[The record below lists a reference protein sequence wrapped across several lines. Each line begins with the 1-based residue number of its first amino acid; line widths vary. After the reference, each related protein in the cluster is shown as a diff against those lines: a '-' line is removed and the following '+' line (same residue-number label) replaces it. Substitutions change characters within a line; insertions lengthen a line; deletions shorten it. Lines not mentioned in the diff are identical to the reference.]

1 MNTERILIKTL
12 KKELAGFLASH
23 QVLPQEIEGV
33 EIDFISILGDYEL
46 SVSSQTES
54 YDVILNLSGEGILV
68 SEGEE
73 LKFNSNFII
82 RPAFNKHYS
91 ISVQNDK
98 EIHFLRIRK
107 FLSASDLQYIFD
119 SIENHTKVYMET
131 LASCPVYTEDIK
143 SSKTINRMI
152 LPEGLIP
159 RFCMGSVE
167 TMGPDLVMEHE
178 HPMLDQ
184 LFFGL
189 ENCKCTC
196 FANGGQTILSEN
208 MMLHVPLGSKHSVSV
223 AKGDT
228 MAYIWLDFFTTLEGQ
243 KYIEEQ
249 HQMDDK

>member
-46 SVSSQTES
+46 SVSSQAQS

-107 FLSASDLQYIFD
+107 FLSDIDLQYIFN
-119 SIENHTKVYMET
+119 SMETHAKVYMET
-131 LASCPVYTEDIK
+131 LASCPVYTEEIK

-152 LPEGLIP
+152 LPEGLVP

-167 TMGPDLVMEHE
+167 TTGPDLVMEHE

-189 ENCKCTC
+189 EI
-196 FANGGQTILSEN
+196 ANVPSWPMEVYTTLSEN
-208 MMLHVPLGSKHSVSV
+208 MTLHIPLGSKHSVSV
-223 AKGDT
+223 AEGEVL
-228 MAYIWLDFFTTLEGQ
+228 AYIWLDFFLTLEGQ
-243 KYIEEQ
+243 KY
-249 HQMDDK
+249 MGNKTSR